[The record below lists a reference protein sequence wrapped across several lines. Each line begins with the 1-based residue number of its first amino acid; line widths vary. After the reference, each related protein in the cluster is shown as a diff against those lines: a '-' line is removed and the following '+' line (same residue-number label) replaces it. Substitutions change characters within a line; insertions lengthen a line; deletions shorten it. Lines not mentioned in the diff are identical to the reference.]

1 MRRFSFFLLGL
12 FALLACSHR
21 TEPATGVSE
30 PDLGWLFLD
39 RAPYTLVTKVD
50 AAPGPASFRLVR
62 DLSLMDGEGLRK
74 INGVRG
80 VIAKGNSVQ
89 VIIGTH
95 VEHVA
100 DEIKASAGY
109 HRN

>member
-1 MRRFSFFLLGL
+1 MSELSDQI
-12 FALLACSHR
+12 LLALGGHENLEEISNC
-21 TEPATGVSE
+21 ATR
-30 PDLGWLFLD
+30 L
-39 RAPYTLVTKVD
+39 
-50 AAPGPASFRLVR
+50 RLVIK
-62 DLSLMDGEGLRK
+62 DLSQMNEEGLRK